1 MPQLLWDSPCAWPDT
16 LLAVQNPDHL
26 EPFLWKLQTVYFF
39 TPTNDKYQW
48 KKTVVISTHF
58 CLELCLVLTLS
69 SNFAW
74 ALIDMKRD
82 AVMCLKTQVKQPQK
96 VFQIS
101 LTIFLR
107 RFMNEFISTYTTFSR
122 SCVSI
127 RMLNTSYSFT
137 SDARSTIGTH
147 QRELK
152 ALKRALLLKD
162 WLHGKISSRQTGLEK
177 IPIKWNISWRTET
190 GIGSELRQEFLGS
203 LCCFGNIHLPTPFN
217 DFFSPDWKFFAR
229 LHWTFQRSQPGWS
242 FNPGWNFLHVIASSV
257 FGLPRE

>member
-1 MPQLLWDSPCAWPDT
+1 MGLTLPCAWSDT
-16 LLAVQNPDHL
+16 LHTVQNPDHL

-152 ALKRALLLKD
+152 ALKRALLLKG

-177 IPIKWNISWRTET
+177 SRLNEIFHDGLKQK
-190 GIGSELRQEFLGS
+190 SEVNPDRNFSVASVVLVIYIFPRLSMTFSARAES
-203 LCCFGNIHLPTPFN
+203 
-217 DFFSPDWKFFAR
+217 FSPDYMGLFSAVDR
-229 LHWTFQRSQPGWS
+229 AEVLIQAGTS
-242 FNPGWNFLHVIASSV
+242 FM
-257 FGLPRE
+257 